1 MGNNVVVECPCLSF
15 ASAFFLSVIYSVC
28 SFLSYLSKDTFFL
41 FHVSFC
47 FVFSFISNID
57 FCTMIELLE
66 VKGYSNRR
74 KN

>member
-1 MGNNVVVECPCLSF
+1 MGNNVVVECPCLSL
-15 ASAFFLSVIYSVC
+15 ASALFLSVIYSAC
-28 SFLSYLSKDTFFL
+28 SFLSYLSKDTFFFL
-41 FHVSFC
+41 VSFC

-66 VKGYSNRR
+66 VKGDSNSR